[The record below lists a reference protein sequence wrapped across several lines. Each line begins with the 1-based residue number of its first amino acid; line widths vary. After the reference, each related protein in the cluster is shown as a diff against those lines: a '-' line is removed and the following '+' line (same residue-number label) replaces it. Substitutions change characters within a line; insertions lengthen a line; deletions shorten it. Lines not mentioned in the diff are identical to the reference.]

1 MGEARGCAVHPA
13 GDGSRD
19 QCGDV
24 TDRDGQILGIGSR
37 KQAAASG
44 RASPLSHV
52 LSPCV
57 PVFRVRTPHLACRSL
72 LGSRGTWGDETRNLF
87 WRRIAASWIPFIERL
102 PEVHAA
108 FLVCG
113 CDGWK
118 AGGCPLRNWVTQSQ
132 GCICGTDWRSQGCHG
147 LTWDS
152 LRFFQALATPF
163 TSMGGAWKVCRLALG
178 CNQPWVCKGVYFSAL
193 LCKSP
198 VMLGTEFGGG
208 MLVKNYGQ
216 NQEWGLG
223 SEKGGNCRKN
233 DFLKYWWH
241 VQSVNSLPP
250 QTVLFCCHP
259 KPSQGHWRRVN

>member
-44 RASPLSHV
+44 RASLLSHV

-72 LGSRGTWGDETRNLF
+72 LSSRGTWGDETPNLF
-87 WRRIAASWIPFIERL
+87 WTRIAASWIPFIERL

-132 GCICGTDWRSQGCHG
+132 GCVCRTDWRSQGCHG

-152 LRFFQALATPF
+152 RVSSKPWPRPSLRWAGPGKCADLPWTV
-163 TSMGGAWKVCRLALG
+163 TSLE
-178 CNQPWVCKGVYFSAL
+178 SARVSVFL
-193 LCKSP
+193 LCFVRAQWFWELSLGRYVGKELWPKSG
-198 VMLGTEFGGG
+198 VGAGKWE
-208 MLVKNYGQ
+208 
-216 NQEWGLG
+216 
-223 SEKGGNCRKN
+223 GGNCRKKW
-233 DFLKYWWH
+233 FFEILMTCSK
-241 VQSVNSLPP
+241 
-250 QTVLFCCHP
+250 C
-259 KPSQGHWRRVN
+259 